1 MAGIIYAVAGEGF
14 GHSSRSHLIGQRLI
28 DAGHDC
34 GFVGS
39 QKSLLY
45 LKQYFGQ
52 RVKAIFGPGTQIPK
66 AAREV
71 LSLIQQATRDAA

>member
-1 MAGIIYAVAGEGF
+1 MAKIIYAVAGEGF

-34 GFVGS
+34 VFVGS

-45 LKQYFGQ
+45 LKQYFGE
-52 RVKAIFGPGTQIPK
+52 RVYVPEKEDAFAAFG
-66 AAREV
+66 RSV
-71 LSLIQQATRDAA
+71 